1 MTNSFKPTA
10 DIETADGE
18 EVTRADAFAVQQ
30 EAVVQQMTDDLSDGT
45 MSGGFYSGAI
55 SDGFGQG
62 QDENA
67 QPPDSIPSNSAQA
80 ENSQASDFT
89 QAESGETPDI
99 PQIGNNQTQSGF
111 GQGQGGF
118 MPNGNGGGQLSAGDN
133 LPSADNFPAADG
145 ETAQQNGDALIL
157 LGASAAVLVAG
168 LIVALKFKR

>member
-30 EAVVQQMTDDLSDGT
+30 ETVVQQMTDDLSDGT

-67 QPPDSIPSNSAQA
+67 QPPDNIPSNSAQA